1 MFYNRTTKH
10 RIIKRLKNALTRT
23 PKRRSATL
31 ATYLQHTK
39 SPAVEI
45 LRQREVVYSPEDQM
59 DMSIEKAVLQ
69 DIKTA
74 TNSCKPKR
82 SKDSVI
88 SMNVLVE
95 SISGNKVTE
104 TRYRKQFAKKIG
116 LPVRRL
122 SRGNQIRTNILKSEK
137 SCWTYVCRKSSKDAL
152 FEETKRLA
160 YNIWMKPGISRPTG
174 NKADVKR
181 ERIGPKTDY
190 I

>member
-1 MFYNRTTKH
+1 MPTTKH

-45 LRQREVVYSPEDQM
+45 LRQREVLYSPEDQM

-104 TRYRKQFAKKIG
+104 TSDLVDVTLCNKKDHV
-116 LPVRRL
+116 P
-122 SRGNQIRTNILKSEK
+122 NISCLKRDCGEYGINK
-137 SCWTYVCRKSSKDAL
+137 LELLT
-152 FEETKRLA
+152 EETDDLDTAQLVKWRNLKR
-160 YNIWMKPGISRPTG
+160 
-174 NKADVKR
+174 
-181 ERIGPKTDY
+181 
-190 I
+190 